1 MTIYDTKPEEILKK
15 ILPIYI
21 LNVVYGA
28 LIEANVCESFSRHFA
43 MDQATKSANEMIND
57 LKIQYNKTR
66 QELITQQ
73 INEIISS
80 TIEGK

>member
-1 MTIYDTKPEEILKK
+1 
-15 ILPIYI
+15 
-21 LNVVYGA
+21 
-28 LIEANVCESFSRHFA
+28 
-43 MDQATKSANEMIND
+43 MDQATKNANEMLND

-80 TIEGK
+80 TIGGK